1 MRASRRFE
9 AGAFTNQ
16 VYRVR
21 EFNMQRTL
29 WGLIFVA
36 SSAFAAPV
44 AIVTYDIRD
53 AAVSGWGGWSHAY
66 TGTVSPTGTFFNGG
80 GVVANYSGGAGTL
93 NDGVIGVSI
102 NDTQLFFQGATD
114 MASISMAPTIKLARP
129 TLVSKILISGGNIGG
144 NFFPGMIEGVTVE
157 IGGQSAAL
165 TTIPSGQISAVGI
178 PVDDTA
184 DLTGTPLASIVTDTI
199 TLRDFVVSSMT
210 GGQFIITELSVDG
223 AAPTRAVRV
232 DVKPGNPNNRIHL
245 AAARVRVAV
254 LSSATFD
261 ARSIDPLSLRFG
273 RTGEEAS
280 LVECQLLANGSRD
293 RLPDLVCKFSIAR
306 AGFVVGDKLATLT
319 GKTRSGEAFSGT
331 DAITVVRGGNNE
343 QDCED

>member
-1 MRASRRFE
+1 
-9 AGAFTNQ
+9 
-16 VYRVR
+16 
-21 EFNMQRTL
+21 MQRTL
-29 WGLIFVA
+29 WALIFAA

-44 AIVTYDIRD
+44 AVVTYDIHD

-66 TGTVSPTGTFFNGG
+66 TGTVTPTGTFYNG
-80 GVVANYSGGAGTL
+80 GVVADYSGGAGTL
-93 NDGVIGVSI
+93 NDGVVGVGI

-114 MASISMAPTIKLARP
+114 TGWMSPVITLKLARP
-129 TLVSKILISGGNIGG
+129 TLVSKVLISGGNIGG

-165 TTIPSGQISAVGI
+165 TTIPGGASSAVGI

-210 GGQFIITELSVDG
+210 AGQFVITELSVDDG
-223 AAPTRAVRV
+223 APTTAVRI

-245 AAARVRVAV
+245 AASRVRVAV

-273 RTGEEAS
+273 RTGDEAS
-280 LVECQLLANGSRD
+280 LVECQRLVNVSRD
-293 RLPDLVCKFSIAR
+293 RRPDLVCSFSIAQ
-306 AGFVVGDKLATLT
+306 AGFLAGDKLATLK

-331 DAITVVRGGNNE
+331 DAITIVRGDHHGH
-343 QDCED
+343 DVDD